1 MGHRA
6 QQFLLRIQIEIFKN
20 VRRQRMRQDAKDDHL
35 FISWHVE
42 NHFGHVHWGPFGKQL
57 AQGAKIARVDQAL
70 DFGDENFADHLAF
83 VTLAPRKRN
92 RWIEQSL
99 ARC

>member
-20 VRRQRMRQDAKDDHL
+20 VRRQRMRQDAKDDDL

-42 NHFGHVHWGPFGKQL
+42 NHFGHVRGRPFGKQL
-57 AQGAKIARVDQAL
+57 AQRGEIPRVDQAL